1 MEVTQ
6 ENYYSQEVNKEYMS
20 FHTWLSLHGCDGK
33 VSCEAAA
40 MAELNGEYEEDKENT
55 AFIIGSY
62 VDAALAGEEG
72 ELEQFKAEHTELF
85 SSKGATKGQI
95 KSTYAVADKM
105 IERCK
110 KDKLFMAYLS
120 GEKQRIFTAEM
131 FGCKW
136 KCKLD
141 SYIPG
146 KAIVDLKTT
155 REMHKQFYVPDIGH
169 VDFISYYGYVYQL
182 AIYRE
187 IVRINT
193 GETLPCFIAA
203 VSKSDH
209 PEIKIIH
216 IDDLS
221 LFDAL
226 AEVKNSCEY
235 TSLLDVW
242 RGNVEPLRC
251 ESPNCHYCI
260 DTEVLI
266 DTLNYKDLIGVV

>member
-1 MEVTQ
+1 MKVTQ

-33 VSCEAAA
+33 IACEASA
-40 MAELNGEYEEDKENT
+40 MAELNGEYEEEKENT

-62 VDAALAGEEG
+62 VDAALVGEEG
-72 ELEQFKAEHTELF
+72 ELEQYKIDHPELF

-155 REMHKQFYVPDIGH
+155 REMHKQFYVPDIGY

-187 IVRINT
+187 IVKINT

-203 VSKSDH
+203 VSKSEH

-221 LFDAL
+221 LYEAIT
-226 AEVKNSCEY
+226 EVKKSCEY

-260 DTEVLI
+260 DTEVLT

>member
-6 ENYYSQEVNKEYMS
+6 ENYYSQEVSKEYMS
-20 FHTWLSLHGCDGK
+20 FHTWLSFHGCDGIPA
-33 VSCEAAA
+33 CEARAL
-40 MAELNGEYEEDKENT
+40 AELNGEYSELEENQ
-55 AFIIGSY
+55 AFLIGGY
-62 VDAALAGEEG
+62 VDAVLAGEEG
-72 ELEQFKAEHTELF
+72 EVEKYMEEHPELF
-85 SSKGATKGQI
+85 SSRGKTKGQI

-146 KAIVDLKTT
+146 RCIVDLKTT

-182 AIYRE
+182 AIYQE
-187 IVRINT
+187 IVRIAT
-193 GETLPCFIAA
+193 GEKLPCFIAA
-203 VSKSDH
+203 VSKSEH

-216 IDDLS
+216 VDDYS

-226 AEVKNSCEY
+226 TEVRNSCEN

-242 RGNVEPLRC
+242 RGKVEPLRC
-251 ESPNCHYCI
+251 DSPNCHYCV
-260 DTEVLI
+260 DTEVL
-266 DTLNYKDLIGVV
+266 TKVVNYKDLIGVV

>member
-6 ENYYSQEVNKEYMS
+6 ENYYSPEINKEYMS
-20 FHTWLSLHGCDGK
+20 FHTWLSLHGSDGL
-33 VSCEAAA
+33 VPCEAKA
-40 MAELNGEYEEDKENT
+40 MSELNGDYVEDRDNT
-55 AFIIGSY
+55 AFMVGSY
-62 VDAALAGEEG
+62 VDSVIAGTDE
-72 ELEQFKAEHTELF
+72 ELEQFKREHPEIFVSTGKNKGEL
-85 SSKGATKGQI
+85 K
-95 KSTYAVADKM
+95 AVYKKADKM

-110 KDKLFMAYLS
+110 RDRLFMAYMS

-155 REMHKQFYVPDIGH
+155 REIHKQFFVPDVGH

-182 AIYRE
+182 AIYQE
-187 IVRINT
+187 IVRLCT
-193 GETLPCFIAA
+193 GEKLPCFIAA
-203 VSKSDH
+203 VSKSEH

-216 IDDLS
+216 VDDIS

-226 AEVKNSCEY
+226 TEVKRSCEN
-235 TSLLDVW
+235 TTILDVW
-242 RGNVEPLRC
+242 RGNVKPLRC
-251 ESPNCHYCI
+251 ESPSCNYCV
-260 DTEVLI
+260 DTEVL
-266 DTLNYKDLIGVV
+266 TETVNYKDLIGVF

>member
-6 ENYYSQEVNKEYMS
+6 DNYYSAEINKEYMS

-33 VSCEAAA
+33 IPCEA
-40 MAELNGEYEEDKENT
+40 MAIAEMNGEYSDQEENQ
-55 AFIIGSY
+55 AFVIGGY
-62 VDAALAGEEG
+62 VDAALAGDDK
-72 ELEQFKAEHTELF
+72 ELDKFKEIHPELF
-85 SSKGATKGQI
+85 SSRGATKGQI
-95 KSTYAVADKM
+95 KSTYAVADIM

-146 KAIVDLKTT
+146 KCIVDLKTT

-182 AIYRE
+182 AIYQE

-193 GETLPCFIAA
+193 GEKLPCFIAA

-209 PEIKIIH
+209 PEIKVIH
-216 IDDLS
+216 IDDIS
-221 LFDAL
+221 LYDAL
-226 AEVKNSCEY
+226 TEVKRSCEN

-242 RGNVEPLRC
+242 RGTVEPLRC
-251 ESPNCHYCI
+251 ESPGCHYCI
-260 DTEVLI
+260 DTEVLTSTI
-266 DTLNYKDLIGVV
+266 NYKDLIGVV

>member
-6 ENYYSQEVNKEYMS
+6 ENYYSQEINKEYMS

-33 VSCEAAA
+33 VACESAA

-72 ELEQFKAEHTELF
+72 ELERFKEEHPELF

-110 KDKLFMAYLS
+110 RDKLFMAYLS

-146 KAIVDLKTT
+146 RAIVDLKTT

-203 VSKSDH
+203 VSKSEH

-221 LFDAL
+221 LYDAL
-226 AEVKNSCEY
+226 AEVKKSCEY

-242 RGNVEPLRC
+242 RRNVEPLRC

-260 DTEVLI
+260 DTEVLT

>member
-6 ENYYSQEVNKEYMS
+6 ENYYSQEINKEYMS
-20 FHTWLSLHGCDGK
+20 FHTWLSLHGCDGV
-33 VSCEAAA
+33 VSCEAKAV
-40 MAELNGEYEEDKENT
+40 AELNGEYEEETTK
-55 AFIIGSY
+55 AMLVGSY
-62 VDAALAGEEG
+62 VDSHFEGTLDKFKLEHPECFTQKG
-72 ELEQFKAEHTELF
+72 ELKAEFKQAE
-85 SSKGATKGQI
+85 
-95 KSTYAVADKM
+95 KM
-105 IERCK
+105 IKRCE
-110 KDKLFMAYLS
+110 KDKLFMAYMS

-141 SYIPG
+141 SYVPG
-146 KAIVDLKTT
+146 RCIVDLKTT
-155 REMHKQFYVPDIGH
+155 RGMHKQFYKPDVGH

-182 AIYRE
+182 AIYQE

-193 GETLPCFIAA
+193 GEKLPCFIAA

-216 IDDLS
+216 VDDLS
-221 LFDAL
+221 LYDAL
-226 AEVKNSCEY
+226 TTVKNSCEN

-242 RGNVEPLRC
+242 CGDMEPLRC

-260 DTEVLI
+260 DTEVLTDVI
-266 DTLNYKDLIGVV
+266 NYKDLIGVV